1 VIARVWRGWTHAAEG
16 DEYGRY
22 LEETGM
28 PTARSTPGNRG
39 AYVLSRRVGDRT
51 EFMTILLWDSLDAVK
66 AFAGEDETQARFF
79 PEDDRF
85 LVEREL
91 EVRHFDVVTGP

>member
-1 VIARVWRGWTHAAEG
+1 
-16 DEYGRY
+16 
-22 LEETGM
+22 
-28 PTARSTPGNRG
+28 
-39 AYVLSRRVGDRT
+39 
-51 EFMTILLWDSLDAVK
+51 VK
-66 AFAGEDETQARFF
+66 AFAGEDVTQARFF